1 VYKLVSLLALMAT
14 ASTFCGASIAAE
26 TLFASA
32 LFPASTIDPL
42 GADDAV
48 VLVGGMGGGG
58 TAAGGMT
65 GGGTGAGGTGAGG
78 MTGGGMTGGGMGGGG
93 MTGGGMTDGMGGGGI
108 TGAPAANFGGGDG
121 AQPESAAPSAYYTY
135 QCVTPTTQ
143 CSFAAPASLRSTSLS
158 AGARCSCSGG
168 RSDGH
173 IK

>member
-1 VYKLVSLLALMAT
+1 MYKLVSLLALMAT

-42 GADDAV
+42 GADGAV
-48 VLVGGMGGGG
+48 VLAGGMGGGG
-58 TAAGGMT
+58 MS
-65 GGGTGAGGTGAGG
+65 
-78 MTGGGMTGGGMGGGG
+78 GGGMGGGG
-93 MTGGGMTDGMGGGGI
+93 MTRGGMGGGMTGGSMTGGGMGGGMTAGGM
-108 TGAPAANFGGGDG
+108 TGAPAGNFGGTSDA
-121 AQPESAAPSAYYTY
+121 AQTGNSTPSAYYTY

-158 AGARCSCSGG
+158 AGARCSCLEG

>member
-58 TAAGGMT
+58 MGG
-65 GGGTGAGGTGAGG
+65 GG
-78 MTGGGMTGGGMGGGG
+78 MTGGGMTGGGM
-93 MTGGGMTDGMGGGGI
+93 TGGMGGGGI
-108 TGAPAANFGGGDG
+108 TRAPAANFGGGDG